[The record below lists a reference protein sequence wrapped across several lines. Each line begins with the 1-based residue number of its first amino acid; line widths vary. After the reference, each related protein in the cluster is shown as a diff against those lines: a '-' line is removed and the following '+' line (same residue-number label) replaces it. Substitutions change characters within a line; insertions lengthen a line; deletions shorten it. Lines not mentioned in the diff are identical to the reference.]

1 MCFVIKYQ
9 QHFYDEE
16 NLNVFIK
23 CTQTL
28 DQYKLF
34 AKTSG
39 ILKQPHLFI
48 WIFFSK
54 VQPQGVT

>member
-1 MCFVIKYQ
+1 MKYQ